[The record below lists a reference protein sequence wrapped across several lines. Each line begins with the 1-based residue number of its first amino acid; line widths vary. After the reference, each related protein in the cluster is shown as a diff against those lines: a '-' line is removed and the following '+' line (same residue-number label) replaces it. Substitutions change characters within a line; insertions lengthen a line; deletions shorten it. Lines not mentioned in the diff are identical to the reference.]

1 MLCYS
6 FIALALLSVDPLPR
20 PDTVVVCP
28 SEFRA
33 ALEPWVKLR
42 TDEGHRISV
51 CDNRGTADEV
61 RGRIRAASPPG
72 VLKFVVLVG
81 DTPPPEGSVPAALRA
96 ASFAQTVPTHYAVAK
111 VNVQWGSEP
120 EIATDN
126 YYADL
131 DGDEFPDVAVGR
143 LSADSAAELATMTNK
158 IVAYEQQLDG
168 GSWQR
173 RLNFVAGAS
182 GAGRWA
188 DAALESLV
196 RSILCQNI
204 PASYATSMTYASWTS
219 PYCPPPALVRDYV
232 AERLSEGSLFWV
244 YMGHGQRR
252 YLDFLRVPQG
262 LYSVFHA
269 RETDQL
275 HATAGRP
282 IAVLLAC
289 YIGQFD
295 AADDCLAE
303 ELLRAE
309 GGPVAAVASSRVTMP
324 YGMGVLGLELLGGYF
339 HDRPL
344 TLGEWFLNAK
354 CNSLARPRID
364 EQSRMLDAMA
374 KTLNPKQNDL
384 AEERREHAL
393 LFNLLGDP
401 LLRLPQP
408 GRVEVSINGR
418 VEPGAELSISGTSP
432 IDGPAEIELVVRRDR
447 LTFQPPPRREY
458 VPTAAMQSQF
468 QDVYRR
474 ANNPQLASLR
484 TEVRDRSFAARLTI
498 PAEASGPCH
507 VRIFVTGAQ
516 GCALGSADVEIRS
529 ATAVR
534 SATTRRQ

>member
-1 MLCYS
+1 MLCYP
-6 FIALALLSVDPLPR
+6 FIALAILAADPLPG

-28 SEFRA
+28 AEFRA
-33 ALEPWVKLR
+33 ALEPWIACA
-42 TDEGHRISV
+42 TAEGHRIVV
-51 CDNRGTADEV
+51 CDNRGSADDV
-61 RGRIRAASPPG
+61 RGRIRAASPAG
-72 VLKFVVLVG
+72 VLKFVLLVG
-81 DTPPPEGSVPAALRA
+81 DTPPPDRSVPAAVRA
-96 ASFAQTVPTHYAVAK
+96 ASLAKTIATHQAVAK

-131 DGDEFPDVAVGR
+131 DGDQSPDVAVGR
-143 LSADSAAELATMTNK
+143 LAADSAADLAIMVRK
-158 IVAYEQQLDG
+158 IVAYEQQVDG
-168 GSWQR
+168 AAWQR

-219 PYCPPPALVRDYV
+219 PYCPPPAMVTDCV

-269 RETDQL
+269 READEL
-275 HATAGRP
+275 HATVGRP

-289 YIGQFD
+289 YTGQFD

-324 YGMGVLGLELLGGYF
+324 YGMGVLGLELLAGYF
-339 HDRPL
+339 HDRPA
-344 TLGEWFLNAK
+344 TFGEWFLNAK
-354 CNSLARPRID
+354 RNTLSRPRTD

-374 KTLNPKQNDL
+374 KTLNPKQNVL
-384 AEERREHAL
+384 ADERGEHVL

-408 GRVEVSINGR
+408 GRVEVSVDGR
-418 VEPGAELSISGTSP
+418 IEPGGELSISGTSP
-432 IDGPAEIELVVRRDR
+432 IDGQAEIELVVRRDR
-447 LTFQPPPRREY
+447 LTFQPAPRREY
-458 VPTAAMQSQF
+458 VPSLAGQAQF
-468 QDVYRR
+468 QDVYR
-474 ANNPQLASLR
+474 AP
-484 TEVRDRSFAARLTI
+484 
-498 PAEASGPCH
+498 
-507 VRIFVTGAQ
+507 
-516 GCALGSADVEIRS
+516 
-529 ATAVR
+529 
-534 SATTRRQ
+534 TTRN